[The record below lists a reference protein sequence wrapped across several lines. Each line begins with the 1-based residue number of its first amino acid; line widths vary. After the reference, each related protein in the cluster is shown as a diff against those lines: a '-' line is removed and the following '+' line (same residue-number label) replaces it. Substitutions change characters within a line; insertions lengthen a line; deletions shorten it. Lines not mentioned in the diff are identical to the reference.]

1 MKKIYYTWNKIYRV
15 SFSIKVNKMPNAHAN
30 VIHFTTGS
38 DSILHYP
45 FFIGSQIPGVWIN
58 KSGFFHIC
66 STVSGNRNYCKNFDY
81 SLEKQYDITI
91 QQYNH
96 NGKYMYEIIINGL
109 TKVCVENTQPRIFS
123 HVKEYTS
130 NPWYPSF
137 TSEFGNIFNLEIEQ

>member
-15 SFSIKVNKMPNAHAN
+15 SFSIKVSKMANAN
-30 VIHFTTGS
+30 VIHFTTGL
-38 DSILHYP
+38 DQSIYSL
-45 FFIGSQIPGVWIN
+45 FFIGSQIPAVWLN

-66 STVSGNRNYCKNFDY
+66 STVSGNRNYCKNINY
-81 SLEKQYDITI
+81 SLGKQYDITI

-130 NPWYPSF
+130 NPWYSSF
-137 TSEFGNIFNLEIEQ
+137 TSDFGNIFNLEIEQ